1 MLRICMGVTDRRS
14 RSHVGNTDLII
25 VHRGWQGGGQ
35 FRSSLTPIPSRNGG
49 GSILWEK
56 FGYTR
61 GALHSEW
68 PVVRQLDD
76 K

>member
-35 FRSSLTPIPSRNGG
+35 FRSSLTPIPGV
-49 GSILWEK
+49 
-56 FGYTR
+56 
-61 GALHSEW
+61 
-68 PVVRQLDD
+68 P
-76 K
+76 